1 MSKPIT
7 ATVHNDPGCPW
18 AYSAVPAMRVMAWRY
33 GDQLDWRLVL
43 IGLTEHADQY
53 VKREYTPLSMA
64 KEYTN
69 FRRFGMPFSTTP
81 RARVCGTGRACRAVA
96 ATRILH
102 PGREWEVFRA
112 LQFAWFTTT
121 LLLDEDEGIHEAMEF
136 VPDLDAAEIVE
147 HINDPDVDAAYLRDH
162 AEART
167 AAGSATELQG
177 KAAQTDGPVRYT
189 APSLI
194 IERDD
199 VRLEAGGFQPVGAY
213 DVVVANIDPT
223 LSRRPI
229 PETPAP
235 LFARFPEGLT
245 TQEVAVLMA
254 ESNDDPDAASAEQ
267 TLLELV
273 TEGLLRRVQLGDS
286 ALWLPTA
293 G

>member
-43 IGLTEHADQY
+43 IGLTEHADEY
-53 VKREYTPLSMA
+53 VAREYTPLSMA
-64 KEYTN
+64 TAYTR

-96 ATRILH
+96 AARVLH

-112 LQFAWFTTT
+112 LQLAWFTTT
-121 LLLDEDEGIHEAMEF
+121 LLLDEDDSIREAVET
-136 VPDLDAAEIVE
+136 VPDLDANQIVN
-147 HINDPDVDAAYLRDH
+147 HIDDPQVEDAYLRDH

-194 IERDD
+194 VERDGM
-199 VRLEAGGFQPVGAY
+199 RLEAGGFQPVGAY

-223 LSRRPI
+223 LARTSA
-229 PETPAP
+229 PETPTP
-235 LFARFPEGLT
+235 LFERFPEGLS
-245 TQEVAVLMA
+245 TQEVAVLMT
-254 ESNDDPDAASAEQ
+254 EGNDDPDRGAAERA
-267 TLLELV
+267 LLELV
-273 TEGLLRRVQLGDS
+273 ADGALQRIALGDS
-286 ALWLPTA
+286 ALWLPA
-293 G
+293 AA